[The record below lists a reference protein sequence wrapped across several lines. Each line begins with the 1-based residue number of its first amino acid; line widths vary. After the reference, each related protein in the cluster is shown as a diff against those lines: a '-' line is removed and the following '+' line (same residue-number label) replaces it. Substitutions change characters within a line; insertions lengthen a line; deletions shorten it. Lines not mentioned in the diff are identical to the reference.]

1 MSVSMSV
8 AWASVMG
15 CECVLWRGPEELI
28 TRDSCIKQLSGR
40 ACKVAIKWLLVYVF
54 LVKLCCYCVQLKVRE
69 HPRFGP
75 YVEGLSAH
83 VVTSYDDISSW
94 LSVGNKRR
102 ATAATS
108 MNDTSS
114 RSHSVFSLLL
124 TKTTVS
130 YLLPYICGVVTVMT
144 VVIMLMSIIVRT
156 IVLLYRPVE
165 K

>member
-1 MSVSMSV
+1 M
-8 AWASVMG
+8 
-15 CECVLWRGPEELI
+15 
-28 TRDSCIKQLSGR
+28 QLR
-40 ACKVAIKWLLVYVF
+40 
-54 LVKLCCYCVQLKVRE
+54 VRE

-130 YLLPYICGVVTVMT
+130 YLRSYDSYDCSADVDVDYG
-144 VVIMLMSIIVRT
+144 
-156 IVLLYRPVE
+156 
-165 K
+165 

>member
-1 MSVSMSV
+1 M
-8 AWASVMG
+8 
-15 CECVLWRGPEELI
+15 
-28 TRDSCIKQLSGR
+28 
-40 ACKVAIKWLLVYVF
+40 
-54 LVKLCCYCVQLKVRE
+54 LCDNCVQLKVRE

-130 YLLPYICGVVTVMT
+130 YLTFLT
-144 VVIMLMSIIVRT
+144 VVATLGVHYSYETGT
-156 IVLLYRPVE
+156 IEPSYWSVAGKQLHISCNCTSRFCDNTVAALLYASFPGHTCSCQAGQEFTITLLFISLIR
-165 K
+165 